1 VTVITAPHDFFN
13 YYFDGSSD
21 ESLEQTIDPRVRIVR
36 APMNEYLW
44 EKDVRRF
51 SALRANFPVVVDRL
65 SRTIQHRVFPE
76 RYIGWLPGVLRKA
89 VAMHARQRFD
99 LVVATGNPFV
109 SFAAAWALGRLLRI
123 PYVVDYRDSWTF
135 NVFTEELVGPE
146 DGVVMRWE
154 ARVLRHAAEIVFVND
169 VLLRWHADRYPF
181 AADRM
186 AVVRNG
192 WDPEILGEVEYQPAR
207 PDRPL
212 RFGYLG
218 TVTPSLPLD
227 VIFDAWRIARNHPL
241 LADAE
246 FNIHGHLGFF
256 PDGVE
261 PLRQRLTEEERY
273 RVHYRGYFGKT
284 EAAKAYEQTD
294 VLVFCAGGTRFVTS
308 GKVFEYMATGKPI
321 ASIHAPGIA
330 AEEVLTGY
338 PVWFSGP
345 RLDADTAAQSLIAA
359 AKAARDLD
367 TATHELAQEHAA
379 NFSRDS
385 ALRPWEAKLRS
396 LVERSR

>member
-1 VTVITAPHDFFN
+1 VSVLTAPRDFFN

-21 ESLEQTIDPRVRIVR
+21 ESLVQTVDPRVRVVR

-44 EKDVRRF
+44 EKDVRKF
-51 SALRANFPVVVDRL
+51 SALRANFPVVADRV
-65 SRTIQHRVFPE
+65 SRTIQRRVFPE
-76 RYIGWLPGVLRKA
+76 RYIGWLPGAVRKA

-99 LVVATGNPFV
+99 IVIATGNPFV
-109 SFAAAWALGRLLRI
+109 SFAAAWAIGRSLRV
-123 PYVVDYRDSWTF
+123 PYVVDYRDPWTF
-135 NVFTEELVGPE
+135 NVFTEELLGPE
-146 DGVVMRWE
+146 DGVLMRWE
-154 ARVLRHAAEIVFVND
+154 ARVLRHAVEIVFVND

-192 WDPEILGEVEYQPAR
+192 WDPETLGDIEYRPA
-207 PDRPL
+207 PPGRPL

-218 TVTPSLPLD
+218 TVTAALPLD
-227 VIFDAWRIARNHPL
+227 VIFDAWRIARNHPM

-261 PLRQRLTEEERY
+261 PLRQRLADEERFGV
-273 RVHYRGYFGKT
+273 RYRGSFGKT
-284 EAAKAYEQTD
+284 EAAKAYEETD

-308 GKVFEYMATGKPI
+308 GKVFEYMATGKPVV
-321 ASIHAPGIA
+321 SIHAPGIA
-330 AEEVLTGY
+330 AEEVLNGY
-338 PVWFSGP
+338 PVWFSGQ
-345 RLDADTAAQSLIAA
+345 RLDAGTAAHSLIAA

-367 TATHELAQEHAA
+367 AATHDEALEHAA
-379 NFSRDS
+379 NFSRDG
-385 ALRPWEAKLRS
+385 AMRPWEARLRS
-396 LVERSR
+396 LVKGAR